1 MLHGRA
7 SVFLGD
13 PLEAHDF
20 VAEVLLHTG
29 GEAEF
34 SLDRRQLRAN
44 VFVARRHVFGF
55 EQFELCRLKFATS
68 AKLAS
73 VLEPV
78 LNQGCA
84 ALIRDCA
91 LGFLRVLVGRNCSAR
106 HGCATA

>member
-1 MLHGRA
+1 M
-7 SVFLGD
+7 
-13 PLEAHDF
+13 EAHDF

-91 LGFLRVLVGRNCSAR
+91 LGFLALGFLRILVGRNCSTS
-106 HGCATA
+106 HGRTAG